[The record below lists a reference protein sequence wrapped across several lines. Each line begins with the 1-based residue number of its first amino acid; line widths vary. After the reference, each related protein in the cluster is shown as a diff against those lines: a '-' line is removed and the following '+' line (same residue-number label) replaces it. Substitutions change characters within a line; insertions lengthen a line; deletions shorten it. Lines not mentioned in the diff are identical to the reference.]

1 MLTLIP
7 TPLMLLCL
15 FVLSAGNGGGA
26 SKHLFTA
33 LFVALP
39 FLALAALSCAVVD
52 FVRLDILHN
61 LRSLWQQGVLHI
73 AGLVIGA
80 FLLYLTASFLVNGMG
95 RLF

>member
-1 MLTLIP
+1 MPTLIP

-15 FVLSAGNGGGA
+15 LVLSGGNGGGA
-26 SKHLFTA
+26 SKYLFTA

-39 FLALAALSCAVVD
+39 FLALAAMTCAVVD

-61 LRSLWQQGVLHI
+61 LKALRLQAALHV
-73 AGLVIGA
+73 AGFAIGA
-80 FLLYLTASFLVNGMG
+80 FLLYLTVSFLVNGMG